1 MKPKFSSVVFSFFIL
16 FFLTI
21 STFAQVG
28 NEFPIEISEEQTFA
42 MGFAEDAD
50 KYVIVMRRESETSG
64 ADIVAQFHSKTD
76 HSLIGN
82 PIVLGSTVIPP
93 EEFDLGLIQV
103 AFDGER
109 FLVVWTNGEN
119 GGIQYR
125 FINAQTY
132 ELSNTFSDTTL
143 PAYLSTNALHFNPT
157 LNKYLLISSIKQ
169 PSGYYIIK
177 NFIHIDGFLE
187 SSSPIFSFP
196 TSKENCT
203 AFGDSKYLIASVK
216 VVSGYSDYEVWGKFI
231 NQDGSNIGSEFLID
245 GSNYAS
251 NNPIFVMYVDGKFIC
266 VFPDEESTGWK
277 LYARIVNT
285 DGTVQS
291 ERYLISNSSWL
302 LPFIILGDNSML
314 VTSTS
319 INPNPDSC
327 FVFGKF
333 FDFSLNPISYKFII
347 YDQLNGKIP
356 ISGIGSYRNNKYYVY
371 TNRVNIA
378 FTPDSSIYFSNGD
391 VYGISVDALT
401 GVDDYVII
409 PDKIELYQN
418 YPNPFSNSTTFKFA
432 LNVPAHVKLS
442 VYNII
447 GQQVATVVDENM
459 KPGYYE
465 IPWSVVNGDNT
476 LTNGTYYYK
485 LEVEDKT
492 LVKKMMLMR

>member
-1 MKPKFSSVVFSFFIL
+1 MLKKIVVLVVGLCALGFAEE
-16 FFLTI
+16 I
-21 STFAQVG
+21 SVG
-28 NEFPIEISEEQTFA
+28 NEFPIEISDEQTFA
-42 MGFAEDAD
+42 MSFAEDAD

-93 EEFDLGLIQV
+93 EDFDLGFIQV

-125 FINAQTY
+125 FIHAQTY

-143 PAYLSTNALHFNPT
+143 PAYLNTNALHFNPS

-169 PSGYYIIK
+169 PSGHYIIK

-196 TSKENCT
+196 TRKENCT
-203 AFGDSKYLIASVK
+203 AFGDSKYLIASIK
-216 VVSGYSDYEVWGKFI
+216 EVSGYSDYEVWGRFI
-231 NQDGSNIGSEFLID
+231 HQDGSNIGSEFLID
-245 GSNYAS
+245 GSNYPS
-251 NNPIFVMYVDGKFIC
+251 DNPIFVMYVDGKFIC
-266 VFPDEESTGWK
+266 IFPDEESTGWK

-285 DGTVQS
+285 DGTVQP
-291 ERYLISNSSWL
+291 ERYLISNFGWL
-302 LPFIILGDNSML
+302 SPFMILGDNSML

-319 INPNPDSC
+319 INLNPDSC

-333 FDFSLNPISYKFII
+333 FDFSLNPIGDEFII
-347 YDQLNGKIP
+347 YDQLNGKVP
-356 ISGIGSYRNNKYYVY
+356 AGGFGSYRNNKYYVY
-371 TNRVNIA
+371 TNRVNIV

-391 VYGISVDALT
+391 VYGVSVDAPT
-401 GVDDYVII
+401 GVDDDVII
-409 PDKIELYQN
+409 PEKIELYQN
-418 YPNPFSNSTTFKFA
+418 FPNPFSNSTIFKFS

-442 VYNII
+442 VYNIN
-447 GQQVATVVDENM
+447 GQQVATIVDKNM

-465 IPWSVVNGDNT
+465 IPWSAADGDYK
-476 LTNGTYYYK
+476 LTNGIYFYR
-485 LEVEDKT
+485 LEAGDKIF
-492 LVKKMMLMR
+492 VKKMTLMQ